1 MSCFEI
7 HIENVRD
14 LLNPNNQQAQ
24 LMTNASAWNP
34 IEIEVKEAADVNI
47 LLADAH
53 KNRSVAATVL
63 NEHSSRSHCI
73 YQLKI
78 WDAAEKEKGA
88 LNLVDLA
95 GSERIL
101 ES

>member
-1 MSCFEI
+1 
-7 HIENVRD
+7 
-14 LLNPNNQQAQ
+14 
-24 LMTNASAWNP
+24 MTSMTFWHP
-34 IEIEVKEAADVNI
+34 TSIEVKEEADVNI

-53 KNRSVAATVL
+53 KNRSVAATKL

-78 WDAAEKEKGA
+78 LDAKEKERGT
-88 LNLVDLA
+88 LNLIDLA